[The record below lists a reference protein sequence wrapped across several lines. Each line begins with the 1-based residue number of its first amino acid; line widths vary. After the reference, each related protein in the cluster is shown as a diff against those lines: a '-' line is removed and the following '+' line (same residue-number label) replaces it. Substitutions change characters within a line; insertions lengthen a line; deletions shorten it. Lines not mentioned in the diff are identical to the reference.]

1 MNKKTL
7 LHNIASCGND
17 AKTLADNFEQIVLI
31 HQCGAPMDAAQT
43 HIIEQ
48 LRVIERIYA
57 NIHAD
62 VSLSASVDAMLQAS
76 SPALKVVN
84 Q

>member
-7 LHNIASCGND
+7 LHDITSCSND
-17 AKTLADNFEQIVLI
+17 AKTLAENFEQLALI

-48 LRVIERIYA
+48 LRMIERIYA

-62 VSLSASVDAMLQAS
+62 VNLSASVDAMLQTS
-76 SPALKVVN
+76 SPALKVA
-84 Q
+84 